1 MQGKKL
7 KYFVLGFLLSAMGF
21 YVAAVG
27 NLISFSP
34 GTPIKSAEV
43 NANFK
48 TLRDAVVAL
57 EAPVTTDRLADGAVS
72 IPKLKTSNAAAE
84 GKVLKFQGGGL
95 AWADDLSGGGG
106 NPGWELSGNA
116 GTNPATHFLGTTDNQ
131 PLIVRVNNQRAYRFE
146 VASGA
151 IVNLIGGHV
160 NNAVTAGVRGA
171 TIAGGGATE
180 YSPGDNQVTDHYG
193 FVGGGAGNRA
203 GNADTNFDNA
213 RFSSVVGGAF
223 NSASGFESFVGGGS
237 ENTASGANAVVP
249 GGKRNLASGSFT
261 FAAGYRAKA
270 QHNGAFVWGDS
281 TNADVASSA
290 DNQFVVRASGG
301 VRIESNLGIALN
313 AADTPIITRG
323 WDPFS
328 SSAPAAKQGHG
339 RWGLFMEAS
348 RLTIGI
354 PDILNRFFQV
364 AKYNADGSYV
374 PLMQVDQGGAVTATA
389 FNTSSDRNAKKDF
402 RSVNVQEVL
411 EKVAALPI
419 QEWSYKADPAGSRH
433 IGPVAQD
440 FRAAFG
446 LGADNKT
453 IATVDA
459 DGVALAA
466 IQALYRENLE
476 LKARLE
482 SLEARFSALEGRKP

>member
-72 IPKLKTSNAAAE
+72 APKLKTSNAAAE

-116 GTNPATHFLGTTDNQ
+116 GTNPTTHFLGTTDNQ

-270 QHNGAFVWGDS
+270 QHNGVFVWGDA
-281 TNADVASSA
+281 TDADVASSA
-290 DNQFVVRASGG
+290 ANQFVVRASGG
-301 VRIESNLGIALN
+301 ATFYTNANLTTGASL
-313 AADTPIITRG
+313 APG
-323 WDPFS
+323 SGSWS
-328 SSAPAAKQGHG
+328 S
-339 RWGLFMEAS
+339 L
-348 RLTIGI
+348 
-354 PDILNRFFQV
+354 
-364 AKYNADGSYV
+364 
-374 PLMQVDQGGAVTATA
+374 
-389 FNTSSDRNAKKDF
+389 SDRAVKTSLVPVNAGM
-402 RSVNVQEVL
+402 VL
-411 EKVAALPI
+411 ERLAAMPI
-419 QEWSYKADPAGSRH
+419 YEWSYQAQGPGVRH
-433 IGPVAQD
+433 LGPTAQD
-440 FRAAFG
+440 FKAAFG
-446 LGADNKT
+446 LGEDERH
-453 IATVDA
+453 ISTVDA